1 MTLVGSARSPISRT
15 MALLITAA
23 LTLSL
28 AVTFTLT
35 SAKQAAACLSASKL
49 PGKWYSSNDRLSRI
63 DVWVSDSCG
72 LYMRAYSTCDYD
84 ATKDCP
90 WDGGRSKKLSPSRY
104 VADAQYA
111 KYTWNNASEQ
121 LRLARD
127 SAHLSVQD
135 IIKWNSGKEEN
146 FTVRMNK

>member
-1 MTLVGSARSPISRT
+1 

-28 AVTFTLT
+28 SVTFTLT
-35 SAKQAAACLSASKL
+35 SAKQAAACLATSNL

-72 LYMRAYSTCDYD
+72 LYIRAYSTCDYD

-104 VADAQYA
+104 VAGAQYA

-121 LRLARD
+121 LRLARE
-127 SAHLSVQD
+127 SAYLSVQD
-135 IIKWNSGKEEN
+135 HIEWKSGKIEN
-146 FTVRMNK
+146 FTVRMSK